1 MNAPFVIESPLAA
14 PAAGTVVGGVRRED
28 RVLNLHGARGGAGD
42 VVEGSTAG
50 VRGVAGQ
57 RAVVEEDFGEVLAA
71 PQGAPLAGTGTVG
84 GKGRPRNLHVRP
96 GAHMR
101 HSSGRRTLRPWRADR
116 QGKNEAA
123 ASRPIPAPPFGGAP
137 CLGRR
142 RIRCRVSCWYRVH
155 RPAGAVPVRV
165 RRRRAPARPYVRP
178 TPSLRFTAAGSMAP
192 ASVTTR
198 VTRPSGVLSK
208 SR

>member
-123 ASRPIPAPPFGGAP
+123 GSRPIPAPPFGGAP

-142 RIRCRVSCWYRVH
+142 RIRSRVSCWTGCTAQQVRY
-155 RPAGAVPVRV
+155 PSGCGGGAPPRGPTCG
-165 RRRRAPARPYVRP
+165 RRRASASRPPAPWHP
-178 TPSLRFTAAGSMAP
+178 LRSPPG
-192 ASVTTR
+192 
-198 VTRPSGVLSK
+198 
-208 SR
+208 